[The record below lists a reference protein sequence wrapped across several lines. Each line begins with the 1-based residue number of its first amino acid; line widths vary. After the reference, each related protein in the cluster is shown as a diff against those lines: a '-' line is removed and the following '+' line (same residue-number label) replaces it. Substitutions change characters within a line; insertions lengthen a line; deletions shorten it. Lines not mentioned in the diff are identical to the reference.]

1 VDHFLECIRLGKQS
15 PLSFV
20 GAGPIGEIGW
30 AAQISAATKQPVSL
44 PLDRAVAMDF
54 FSHQATG

>member
-30 AAQISAATKQPVSL
+30 AAQISAAKKQPVSL
-44 PLDRAVAMDF
+44 PLDQKMAMEF
-54 FSHQATG
+54 FAGNHA